1 MATKWKDRVNKIL
14 DAETQR
20 LKEKHRDAEGCYRD
34 TGYDRYYNMMNR
46 CEKEL
51 EELEVFRNSKIMI
64 VESESKLRRYRKV
77 IGEYFKSLSAYTED
91 HKGVER
97 PIEETVSA
105 LKHRLQTALYE
116 EGLL

>member
-1 MATKWKDRVNKIL
+1 MAKWKERVNKIL
-14 DAETQR
+14 DAEQAR
-20 LKEKHRDAEGCYRD
+20 LNEKYRDAEGCYRD

-51 EELEVFRNSKIMI
+51 EDLYAFRNSKIMI
-64 VESESKLRRYRKV
+64 AENESKLRRYRKV
-77 IGEYFKSLSAYTED
+77 INEYFKSLAAYTED

-97 PIEETVSA
+97 PIEETVSV
-105 LKHRLQTALYE
+105 LKHRLQQALNE